1 MLRRDP
7 HLAFGSFCVL
17 GGGLAAGGGGG
28 GSGGG
33 GPLDAEKRL
42 LSSGLDLLISDSLV
56 GSSDLRLGPGLCAW
70 FTAPPVGFSAAI
82 FGFGAPSAGPWP
94 CVLSFRVVQVRRV
107 LGAEKSSCSSGL
119 GLLISAARCV
129 VSATRVFAP
138 ASCAWFQC
146 VACLFQCPD

>member
-17 GGGLAAGGGGG
+17 GGEPAAGGGGG
-28 GSGGG
+28 GSVGG
-33 GPLDAEKRL
+33 GPLDTEKRL

-94 CVLSFRVVQVRRV
+94 CVLSFRVCLSLDRV
-107 LGAEKSSCSSGL
+107 EARLICCKSAPGCEPP
-119 GLLISAARCV
+119 CV
-129 VSATRVFAP
+129 
-138 ASCAWFQC
+138 
-146 VACLFQCPD
+146 